1 MAFSKLESKGH
12 WQEKCKY
19 FMGKSS
25 RVPSQAATAA
35 TLITIIT
42 ICCTD

>member
-1 MAFSKLESKGH
+1 MAFSKLESKGY
-12 WQEKCKY
+12 WQGKRKY

-25 RVPSQAATAA
+25 GVPSQAATAA
-35 TLITIIT
+35 TLIIT